1 MGRNKGNSHSADSIS
16 ACLNLTQQHFRFNLD
31 GVPAAPVSSS
41 QVSSRR
47 AGQFAPLVHTSS
59 PPPLSRCSLV
69 SSSVSYCLSVSFTS
83 SCCVLSISSAE
94 QIHQVWFWSLV
105 SVLASVARCNRLYVE
120 TAEANP
126 LTRLLSATGNYFS
139 LFLKR
144 NVDIY
149 LFFYQLG
156 NYSTP
161 LMNLSKCS

>member
-1 MGRNKGNSHSADSIS
+1 MVRSTEDFIVLVFQLQCVCVPSALFQSLRTSSCKLKVQQARPSRRPAGRNKGNSHSADSIS

-47 AGQFAPLVHTSS
+47 AGQFTPLVHTSS

-94 QIHQVWFWSLV
+94 QIHQV
-105 SVLASVARCNRLYVE
+105 
-120 TAEANP
+120 
-126 LTRLLSATGNYFS
+126 
-139 LFLKR
+139 
-144 NVDIY
+144 
-149 LFFYQLG
+149 
-156 NYSTP
+156 
-161 LMNLSKCS
+161 